1 MQDIIDL
8 MNMPSDQKR
17 ALRNLFLTFIA
28 SLLIESF
35 FK

>member
-1 MQDIIDL
+1 MQDIKDL
-8 MNMPSDQKR
+8 INMPSDQKR

-28 SLLIESF
+28 AILVESF